1 MKTPSLY
8 EICKQ
13 PCGKVEK
20 LFIGTTFL
28 TLTVLAFKFFGF
40 RDISAIGFGHFTVI
54 SAIFLILAYLA
65 YFDLKKME
73 VHNSLSFVL
82 LTSLLL
88 LNVGIYILSGSEG
101 YVQISET
108 WKYIPYE
115 NFIAAIIL
123 GTLFLLTVLIS
134 KEKALG
140 LGDVRIAI
148 ISGLLVSYG
157 NLILWAYITVF
168 SALIYGL
175 LITRGK
181 RMKGLTIPFVPFM
194 VLGIFVVVLLGV

>member
-1 MKTPSLY
+1 
-8 EICKQ
+8 
-13 PCGKVEK
+13 
-20 LFIGTTFL
+20 
-28 TLTVLAFKFFGF
+28 
-40 RDISAIGFGHFTVI
+40 
-54 SAIFLILAYLA
+54 
-65 YFDLKKME
+65 ME

-82 LTSLLL
+82 LAFLLL
-88 LNVGIYILSGSEG
+88 LNIGIYILYGSEG

-108 WKYIPYE
+108 WKYTPYE

-175 LITRGK
+175 LITKGK
-181 RMKGLTIPFVPFM
+181 RMKGLKIPFVPFM
-194 VLGIFVVVLLGV
+194 VLGIFVIILLGV